1 MNAPLM
7 IMGVIGPW
15 QIAVI
20 VILIL
25 LLFGG
30 KKIPELMRGF
40 GRGMKEFKDAVNK
53 DYSAETKN
61 ETTASSTPTPTADNK
76 TTNETTK

>member
-40 GRGMKEFKDAVNK
+40 GRGMKEFKDAINK

-61 ETTASSTPTPTADNK
+61 ETTASSTPTPTAENK
-76 TTNETTK
+76 PTNETTK

>member
-40 GRGMKEFKDAVNK
+40 GRGMKEFKDAVTK

-61 ETTASSTPTPTADNK
+61 ETTASSTPTPTAENK
-76 TTNETTK
+76 PTNETTK

>member
-30 KKIPELMRGF
+30 KKIPGLMRGF

-61 ETTASSTPTPTADNK
+61 ETTASSTPTPTAENK
-76 TTNETTK
+76 PTNETTK